1 MLQINQKQNTMTRI
15 EKSTFNF
22 LNDITRNNNREWF
35 TENKPHYQ
43 TALANFKAFME
54 TIVNKMSFHDEIEGN
69 KSKVFRIYR
78 DVRFSKNKTPYKINL
93 SAGMQRA
100 SKLRRG
106 GYYISLQP
114 NNTFVGGGFF
124 QPEKED
130 LKRIRQDIATDAKTM
145 RSIIADTNFQ
155 ELFGEMNGD
164 QLKTA
169 PRDFP
174 KDHPDID
181 LIRHKSFIVRRSF
194 TDEEVLAENFAEE
207 VVRTYIGMRPFFDY
221 MTEVL
226 TTDGNGE
233 LIV

>member
-1 MLQINQKQNTMTRI
+1 MSNI

-22 LNDITRNNNREWF
+22 LKNIAKHNNRDWF

-54 TIVNKMSFHDEIEGN
+54 TVINKMSFHDEIEGN
-69 KSKVFRIYR
+69 KAKVFRIYR
-78 DVRFSKNKTPYKINL
+78 DVRFSKDKTPYKTNF

-100 SKLRRG
+100 TKLRRG
-106 GYYISLQP
+106 GYYVSIQP

-130 LKRIRQDIATDAKTM
+130 LKRIRQDIAADAQPM
-145 RSIIADTNFQ
+145 RDIIADDNFQ
-155 ELFGEMNGD
+155 TLFGEMDGQ

-174 KDHPDID
+174 KDHPNID
-181 LIRHKSFIVRRSF
+181 LLRYKSFIVRRSF
-194 TDEEVLAENFAEE
+194 TDKEVLAENFAEE
-207 VVRTYIGMRPFFDY
+207 VVRTYQGMRPFFDY

-233 LIV
+233 IIV